1 MLYYKRDINE
11 IWKEFDMQKL
21 KKILSVIALLILIP
35 ILFISGVIL
44 VNSYIH
50 PDEVPSFFGWKP
62 FIVLSGSME
71 TQISSGDIVIVKE
84 VDKNTLKKGDIIAF
98 KSNDIVI
105 THRIDEIVIEDNKV
119 KYITKGDNNNT
130 RDEGI
135 VLPEQIEGIFKCN
148 IPKLGNFAIF
158 IQTPIGIL
166 VCLSIP
172 IILLIIIGW
181 NDSRKNTEEIN
192 QKLNKQKEME
202 KEIEMLKQQ
211 NEELKKK

>member
-1 MLYYKRDINE
+1 
-11 IWKEFDMQKL
+11 MQKL

-44 VNSYIH
+44 INSYTH

-71 TQISSGDIVIVKE
+71 TQISVGDIVIVKE
-84 VDKNTLKKGDIIAF
+84 VDTNTLKKGDIIAF

-105 THRIDEIVIEDNKV
+105 THRIDEVTIEDGKV

-130 RDEGI
+130 RDEGT
-135 VLPEQIEGIFKCN
+135 VLPEQVEGIFKYN
-148 IPKLGNFAIF
+148 IPRLGNLAIF
-158 IQTPIGIL
+158 IQTPIGMI

-172 IILLIIIGW
+172 IILLIIIGGI
-181 NDSRKNTEEIN
+181 DSRKNTEELN

-202 KEIEMLKQQ
+202 KEIERLKQQ